1 MRILRLL
8 RSFGVGVGRLSFLN
22 FRRGT
27 ATAGAGAAAVI
38 VSATAAAVLLA
49 VIGVLVLN
57 RVLGLGVVSEGPL
70 LLLLSWLAA

>member
-27 ATAGAGAAAVI
+27 ATAGAAVI
-38 VSATAAAVLLA
+38 VSASVAAVLPA

-57 RVLGLGVVSEGPL
+57 RVLGLAVVSEGPL